1 MKNKYLTECKL
12 SAEHCFIFQ
21 AAENQALWIENQQIS
36 AYQLNLFNLNAFYW
50 ITISWSWFEKKKIQI
65 SNISFNI
72 MAYGSKHLPD
82 LIQCGRG

>member
-1 MKNKYLTECKL
+1 MSFTEL
-12 SAEHCFIFQ
+12 
-21 AAENQALWIENQQIS
+21 
-36 AYQLNLFNLNAFYW
+36 QLADLDLK
-50 ITISWSWFEKKKIQI
+50 KKKIQI

>member
-1 MKNKYLTECKL
+1 MSFTEL
-12 SAEHCFIFQ
+12 
-21 AAENQALWIENQQIS
+21 
-36 AYQLNLFNLNAFYW
+36 QLADLDL
-50 ITISWSWFEKKKIQI
+50 KKKIQI

>member
-1 MKNKYLTECKL
+1 M
-12 SAEHCFIFQ
+12 SFAE
-21 AAENQALWIENQQIS
+21 L
-36 AYQLNLFNLNAFYW
+36 QLADLDL
-50 ITISWSWFEKKKIQI
+50 KKKIQI